1 MDNYSV
7 LKRFLLYLEFIVGED
22 QSLNFF
28 DKELFIMLRW
38 FISDWKDWMSLSNN
52 CGLEINFVS
61 NDLWHELYF
70 ICYGLYIIALFR
82 VFTKIFAFLSFTTH
96 FTLNNLFDF
105 NGLINKKYL
114 KQRNYHL
121 FSEVKVVSWASLRK
135 VAVDLL
141 PAIVSY
147 KNELLPF

>member
-1 MDNYSV
+1 MNNYSV

-70 ICYGLYIIALFR
+70 ICYG
-82 VFTKIFAFLSFTTH
+82 
-96 FTLNNLFDF
+96 
-105 NGLINKKYL
+105 
-114 KQRNYHL
+114 
-121 FSEVKVVSWASLRK
+121 
-135 VAVDLL
+135 
-141 PAIVSY
+141 
-147 KNELLPF
+147 